1 MNCMP
6 SLTESSTIMLFI
18 YENSYN
24 PDGFSDMILEKIR
37 ILKSQFLRSANDHNP
52 RKSNGKST
60 ILTNFFFLE
69 LEWMDDWMIFLNT
82 AKLLRLKKLMKIA
95 KVHFWQLIGSSPL
108 SSLLWLLN
116 KISEDA
122 FFTGL
127 ASIWSNIFTN
137 SNKKKTCSLLCLLCI
152 FKFQTLT
159 CWNLWILYFTSRLTL
174 YKCVANVC
182 IKQ

>member
-1 MNCMP
+1 MITK
-6 SLTESSTIMLFI
+6 LYKKIHQWFI
-18 YENSYN
+18 NF
-24 PDGFSDMILEKIR
+24 D
-37 ILKSQFLRSANDHNP
+37 Q
-52 RKSNGKST
+52 
-60 ILTNFFFLE
+60 FFFLE
-69 LEWMDDWMIFLNT
+69 LEWMDDWIIFLNT

-95 KVHFWQLIGSSPL
+95 KLHFWQPIGSSPVS
-108 SSLLWLLN
+108 SSLWRWLLN
-116 KISEDA
+116 KRSEDT

-137 SNKKKTCSLLCLLCI
+137 SSEKKTYSLLCLLCI

-159 CWNLWILYFTSRLTL
+159 CRNLWIFYFMSRLTL